1 VADLTEYFTKNP
13 STIADLIDEVG
24 KVKELPRQY
33 LGMSQL
39 GEECWRKLWF
49 YFRWCD
55 YSEYDGRVQRI
66 FNTGHKA
73 EADMI
78 RDLESIGVETWD
90 TLDAQAG
97 FTAVSGHCQG
107 HGDGVGRNIPGA
119 EKTDHLLEFKT
130 SSDKYFKTLVKKGIL
145 IEKPTHY
152 AQMVLYMFK
161 SEPKLKRG
169 LYMVYNKNTS
179 AYYTERVYAD
189 NTYAK
194 DLLRKAED
202 IITSENVN
210 AFQKI
215 GNGSPSFFKCRFC
228 ASSDVCHNDA
238 KPVKT
243 CRTCTSVS
251 LLDDGKWGCGIQKDK
266 PLSNDEQAKAC
277 ENYNILECFN
287 G

>member
-1 VADLTEYFTKNP
+1 MANLEKYFEKNP
-13 STIADLIDEVG
+13 TTIVDLIDMAG
-24 KVKELPRQY
+24 KVKELPRPY

-39 GEECWRKLWF
+39 GEECWRKLWY
-49 YFRWCD
+49 YFRWCE

-66 FNTGHKA
+66 FDTGHKA
-73 EADMI
+73 EANMI

-97 FTAVSGHCQG
+97 FMAVGGHCQG
-107 HGDGVGRNIPGA
+107 HGDGMGRNIPGA

-130 SSDKYFKTLVKKGIL
+130 SSDKYFKELVKKGIM
-145 IEKPTHY
+145 ISKPTHY
-152 AQMVLYMFK
+152 AQMILYMKFK
-161 SEPKLKRG
+161 KATRG

-179 AYYTERVYAD
+179 GYYIERIHAD

-210 AFQKI
+210 AFAKI
-215 GNGSPSFFKCRFC
+215 GNGSPSFYLCRFC
-228 ASSDVCHNDA
+228 NFSDICHNDA
-238 KPVKT
+238 PPVKT
-243 CRTCTSVS
+243 CRTCTSAN
-251 LLDDGKWGCGIQKDK
+251 LLDNAVWGCGIQKDK
-266 PLSNDEQAKAC
+266 PLSKEEQTEAC
-277 ENYNILECFN
+277 NNYNILDCFN

>member
-1 VADLTEYFTKNP
+1 MADLQKYFEKNP
-13 STIADLIDEVG
+13 TTIADLIDAAG
-24 KVKELPRQY
+24 KVKNLPRPY

-49 YFRWCD
+49 YFRWCTH
-55 YSEYDGRVQRI
+55 SEYDGRVQRI
-66 FNTGHKA
+66 FDTGHKA

-78 RDLESIGVETWD
+78 RDLEKIGVETWD

-97 FTAVSGHCQG
+97 FVAVGGHCQG
-107 HGDGVGRNIPGA
+107 HGDGMARNIPGA

-130 SSDKYFKTLVKKGIL
+130 SSDKYFKEVVKKGIMVS
-145 IEKPTHY
+145 KPTHY
-152 AQMVLYMFK
+152 AQMVLYMKFTK
-161 SEPKLKRG
+161 VKRG

-179 AYYTERVYAD
+179 GYYTERVHAD

-210 AFQKI
+210 SFPKI
-215 GNGSPSFFKCRFC
+215 GNGTASFFMCRFC
-228 ASSDVCHNDA
+228 DSADVCHNGA
-238 KPVKT
+238 PPVKT

-266 PLSNDEQAKAC
+266 PLSNEEQAEAC
-277 ENYNILECFN
+277 PNYDVLDCFN

>member
-1 VADLTEYFTKNP
+1 MANLEEYFAKNP
-13 STIADLIDEVG
+13 TTIKDLIDDIG
-24 KVKELPRQY
+24 KFKGLPRPY

-39 GEECWRKLWF
+39 GEECWRKLWY
-49 YFRWCD
+49 YFRWCA
-55 YSEYDGRVQRI
+55 YQEYDGRVQRI

-78 RDLESIGVETWD
+78 RDLESIGVKTWD

-107 HGDGVGRNIPGA
+107 HGDGVANNIPGA

-130 SSDKYFKTLVKKGIL
+130 SSDKYFKELEKKGL
-145 IEKPTHY
+145 MASKPTHH
-152 AQMVLYMFK
+152 AQMVLYMHK
-161 SEPKLKRG
+161 SEPKLTRG

-179 AYYTERVYAD
+179 AYYTERVKAD
-189 NTYAK
+189 STYAK

-202 IITSENVN
+202 IITSETVN
-210 AFQKI
+210 AFSKI

-228 ASSDVCHNDA
+228 DYSDLCHNDA
-238 KPVKT
+238 MPVKT

-251 LLDDGKWGCGIQKDK
+251 LLDDGKWGCGIQNDK
-266 PLSNDEQAKAC
+266 ILDNKAQADAC
-277 ENYNILECFN
+277 PNYNMLGCFN